1 MAESTVDSEQ
11 PCNGSTLP
19 TQAGFPMANPNNTRR
34 DRLICLLLVVVTL
47 ALYWPATGFEF
58 NNYDDAQYITK
69 NPRIQAGLSTESMR
83 WAFQSG
89 YAGNWHP
96 LTWLSHMV
104 DCQLYGLKPGG
115 HHFTNLLF
123 HLANTVLLFCWLRHL
138 T

>member
-1 MAESTVDSEQ
+1 MFSTLAAMAESTVDSD
-11 PCNGSTLP
+11 STH
-19 TQAGFPMANPNNTRR
+19 TRR
-34 DRLICLLLVVVTL
+34 DRLICLLLVLVTL
-47 ALYWPATGFEF
+47 ALYWPATGYEF

-69 NPRIQAGLSTESMR
+69 NPRIQSGLNPESVR

-115 HHFTNLLF
+115 HHLTNLLF
-123 HLANTVLLFCWLRHL
+123 HLANTVLLFGWLRQL
-138 T
+138 TG